1 MKSLA
6 SIEEDAR
13 TRAFSALRKVVGI
26 SVTLYEKTIEFI
38 RQLMTDANMVPGDR
52 LPSEVEIAH
61 MSGVSLMTVRRAMSE
76 LVTAGALQRIQG
88 RGTFVRSNRIHTES
102 TIIGGLKE
110 TLLLQGVAL
119 ETTVVSFDEIV
130 ATGEQAK
137 GLRLSEGVAVWKI
150 VRVRHFDGVPAVR
163 ETAVIPKILAPD
175 LDVRFTSGEDSLYRV
190 LASSYGLNE
199 SVEEQ
204 TLIARRATA
213 TEILALELKK
223 GAFVIEV
230 AGVAASSGGT
240 AFDSFEMVFVPHLFA
255 FRLRTTPTAD
265 LVSNG

>member
-1 MKSLA
+1 M
-6 SIEEDAR
+6 
-13 TRAFSALRKVVGI
+13 
-26 SVTLYEKTIEFI
+26 TLYEKTIEFI
-38 RQLMTDANMVPGDR
+38 RQLMADNNMVPGDR

-76 LVTAGALQRIQG
+76 LVNAGALQRVQG

-110 TLLLQGVAL
+110 TLVLQGVAL
-119 ETTVVSFDEIV
+119 ETAIVSLEDTV
-130 ATGEQAK
+130 ATEEQAK
-137 GLRLSEGVAVWKI
+137 GLRLADGVAVWKV
-150 VRVRHFDGVPAVR
+150 VRVRRLDGVPAVR

-175 LDVRFTSGEDSLYRV
+175 LDVRFTSGEDSLYQV
-190 LASSYGLNE
+190 LAASYGLNE

-213 TEILALELKK
+213 TELLALDLKK
-223 GAFVIEV
+223 GAFVIEI
-230 AGVAASSGGT
+230 AGIAATSGGT
-240 AFDSFEMVFVPHLFA
+240 PFDSFEMVFVPHLFA

-265 LVSNG
+265 LVTST

>member
-1 MKSLA
+1 VNGKSL
-6 SIEEDAR
+6 
-13 TRAFSALRKVVGI
+13 
-26 SVTLYEKTIEFI
+26 TLYEKTIEFI
-38 RQLMTDANMVPGDR
+38 RQLMADNNMVPGDR

-76 LVTAGALQRIQG
+76 LVNAGALQRVQG

-110 TLLLQGVAL
+110 TLVLQGVAL
-119 ETTVVSFDEIV
+119 ETAIVSLEDTV
-130 ATGEQAK
+130 ATEEQAK
-137 GLRLSEGVAVWKI
+137 GLRLADGVAVWKV
-150 VRVRHFDGVPAVR
+150 VRVRRLDGVPAVR

-175 LDVRFTSGEDSLYRV
+175 LDVRFTSGEDSLYQV
-190 LASSYGLNE
+190 LAASYGLNE

-213 TEILALELKK
+213 TELLALDLKK
-223 GAFVIEV
+223 GAFVIEI
-230 AGVAASSGGT
+230 AGIAATSGGT
-240 AFDSFEMVFVPHLFA
+240 PFDSFEMVFVPHLFA

-265 LVSNG
+265 LVTST

>member
-1 MKSLA
+1 MQLRTFALSTIACVLLLGSVARADILDTPIPKPAWTKMVGSLQVQRYGSGSPA
-6 SIEEDAR
+6 LILVPGLSCGAWLFRDTIAR
-13 TRAFSALRKVVGI
+13 ESKTHAVYA
-26 SVTLYEKTIEFI
+26 VTL
-38 RQLMTDANMVPGDR
+38 
-52 LPSEVEIAH
+52 
-61 MSGVSLMTVRRAMSE
+61 
-76 LVTAGALQRIQG
+76 AG
-88 RGTFVRSNRIHTES
+88 
-102 TIIGGLKE
+102 
-110 TLLLQGVAL
+110 
-119 ETTVVSFDEIV
+119 
-130 ATGEQAK
+130 
-137 GLRLSEGVAVWKI
+137 
-150 VRVRHFDGVPAVR
+150 FDGVPAVR